1 MAISPKH
8 GWESFLDT
16 GSFYQL
22 VTARAEQAILQ
33 LTGESRGQLDKDN
46 QAHWDMANGVM
57 RLWRDLAGDDIRA
70 EDADRLELL
79 LADMPGIASLA
90 LVERILSISRAAFGK
105 EATPTWAACCFVR

>member
-1 MAISPKH
+1 M
-8 GWESFLDT
+8 DN

-33 LTGESRGQLDKDN
+33 LTGESRGQLDEDN

-70 EDADRLELL
+70 EDAHRLELL
-79 LADMPGIASLA
+79 LADMPGSDDDG
-90 LVERILSISRAAFGK
+90 ERADDPGSGNWHLTAVTYLR
-105 EATPTWAACCFVR
+105 